1 MVPLRALKA
10 LNTLLLAVRTCHPHF
25 LRPVGAHRPHL
36 VPASRVHAC
45 MVSNKVCQRV
55 AHGLVGVPY
64 HLAIKVGAIAS
75 TTNIVEQG
83 HR

>member
-10 LNTLLLAVRTCHPHF
+10 LNTLLLAVRTCHSHF

-45 MVSNKVCQRV
+45 MVSNKVRQQV

-64 HLAIKVGAIAS
+64 HLAVKVGAIVG
-75 TTNIVEQG
+75 TTNTVEQG